1 MNTQMNRILMIVAAA
16 VLIISLFAGVV
27 DARNGNAAM
36 TVKPSLENVRD
47 YAAAV
52 VDTTYAVDG
61 GLLYAG
67 GPQGWLQ
74 LATPEGVIVSAV
86 AMDQQH
92 PETLYVGAANELALY
107 RSTDA
112 GESWLRVP
120 LTSDAIGGVVD
131 VAVDS
136 DQRLV
141 YVGTDT
147 AGLFRL
153 RDVGSSM
160 VLGGKFPLDEPVLEV
175 AADSTGRGLV
185 FARTHSDLYRG
196 ENYGLN
202 WTTVENLGSMPT
214 ALTIANDEPAT
225 VYVGTA
231 DRGLVK
237 STDGLTW
244 TVAND
249 GLGYVPGSRL
259 QVDALA
265 VDPQQPN
272 VLYVATSYLYGTSEL
287 HQSPVGVAM
296 TTDAAQHWTALHTDR
311 TFAMTGLLPLSG
323 MTGAVYAIS
332 DVSRTPQPLGS
343 APAAPTT
350 VSELADSS
358 TPSPTSL
365 IAWIIAGLAALAL
378 AYAVVN
384 DLRRRRIVA
393 PVRKLASSPVRH
405 R

>member
-1 MNTQMNRILMIVAAA
+1 MNTQMNRLLMIVAAA
-16 VLIISLFAGVV
+16 VLIISIFAGVV
-27 DARNGNAAM
+27 DARNGNTAM
-36 TVKPSLENVRD
+36 AVKPSLENVRD

-67 GPQGWLQ
+67 GPQGWMQ
-74 LATPEGVIVSAV
+74 LETPEGVIVSAV
-86 AMDQQH
+86 AVDQYH
-92 PETLYVGAANELALY
+92 PEVLYAGAANELALY
-107 RSTDA
+107 RSTDG

-120 LTSDAIGGVVD
+120 LTSDAIGGVTD

-136 DQRLV
+136 EQRLV

-160 VLGGKFPLDEPVLEV
+160 VAGGKFPLDEPVLEV
-175 AADSTGRGLV
+175 VADSTGQGMV
-185 FARTHSDLYRG
+185 FARTHTTLYRA

-202 WTTVENLGSMPT
+202 WKTVDNLGSMPT
-214 ALTIANDEPAT
+214 ALTIANGDPAT

-244 TVAND
+244 TLANE

-296 TTDAAQHWTALHTDR
+296 TVDNAQHWTALHTDR
-311 TFAMTGLLPLSG
+311 SVAMTDLLPVSG
-323 MTGAVYAIS
+323 MTGAVYAVS
-332 DVSRTPQPLGS
+332 DVSRTPQPLGN

-350 VSELADSS
+350 VEGLADSS
-358 TPSPTSL
+358 TPSPTSI
-365 IAWIIAGLAALAL
+365 IAWVIAGLAALAL
-378 AYAVVN
+378 IYAAAN
-384 DLRRRRIVA
+384 DLRRRRLVA
-393 PVRKLASSPVRH
+393 PVRKLASSSVRN